1 MADELT
7 HVDAAGAARMVDV
20 SGKQQSLRTAIA
32 SGRVRT
38 TPAVLQ
44 ALRDNTIAKGDAIGV
59 ARVAGIMAAKRTQ
72 ELIPLCH
79 HIAISGVTVDFS
91 LTDSEVQ
98 LTATVRTTDRTGV
111 EMEALTAVAVAGLTV
126 HDMIKAMDP
135 AAVLTDVRLEVKE
148 GGKTGR
154 WERPVDR

>member
-91 LTDSEVQ
+91 LTDSEV
-98 LTATVRTTDRTGV
+98 
-111 EMEALTAVAVAGLTV
+111 
-126 HDMIKAMDP
+126 
-135 AAVLTDVRLEVKE
+135 
-148 GGKTGR
+148 
-154 WERPVDR
+154 